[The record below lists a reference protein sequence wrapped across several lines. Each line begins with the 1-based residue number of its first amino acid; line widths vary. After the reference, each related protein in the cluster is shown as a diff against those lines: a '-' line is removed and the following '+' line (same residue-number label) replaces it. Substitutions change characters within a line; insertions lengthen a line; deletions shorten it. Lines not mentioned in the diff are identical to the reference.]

1 MAHAEK
7 CPVCGGT
14 GKVKDN
20 NYGSKTDGNDVECH
34 GCSGKGWVEVADHYD
49 TQVVRYYY
57 TPPNYYYD
65 EYGLLHIIPGY
76 YDEYGF
82 WHQTR

>member
-34 GCSGKGWVEVADHYD
+34 GCGGKGWVEVSDS
-49 TQVVRYYY
+49 YYPLGMI
-57 TPPNYYYD
+57 TYYPTR
-65 EYGLLHIIPGY
+65 GCGY
-76 YDEYGF
+76 YDEYGI
-82 WHQTR
+82 WHYNW